1 MKKLLGIVVLGL
13 LLSTSVNAAKVK
25 VKEKGSNYIF
35 IKNKRIYNK
44 LEPVLPSK
52 VIEIVNDY
60 CSSKNLIGFYIL
72 VKGRFTDGIKIRQ
85 DGTGA
90 TVFNFRYRY
99 FCAASSKEALSLF
112 HADQS
117 IKSMIKIYPGGLNSF
132 NGYLTDK
139 SQLIGD
145 YYVKTTN
152 KEHAKKIKEEEKKQ
166 RLAEQKK
173 RQEEEKKLA
182 EKRKIEEEK
191 KRIAE
196 EKRKKEEEKR
206 VAEKPK
212 KCQGDINK
220 WTSCSYTWSNGNKYV
235 GEWKNGKQ
243 HGQGIHTWSNGNKY
257 NGEWKNNE
265 MHGYGTFTSTPGFKY
280 VGEWKNGH
288 KHGQGTET
296 YPDGRIIV
304 AIFEKGEIVKK
315 IEEKRPK
322 IVEKPKKKEPKKQ
335 TPDDNKIVAAA
346 SGTGFFVSKSGHIIS
361 NHHVIEGCD
370 TTKLTFKGKEV
381 VADVLAV
388 DKMNDLAILK
398 ANLVPDKVY
407 PVATEDAGLLED
419 IIIAGYP
426 LGKKVSAAIKTSKG
440 SVTALAGYGD
450 NYSEF
455 QTDAALNQGNSGGP
469 IMNQKGNVIGVAVAN
484 YGKKAG
490 VESFNFGIKSSTLK
504 TFASANGLTFLPPN
518 NRELSNKDLG
528 KLITDGTVYL
538 ECYMTVAKIKRM
550 IAEEKNRKAFFS
562 EYQ

>member
-1 MKKLLGIVVLGL
+1 MLMKKLLGIVVLGL
-13 LLSTSVNAAKVK
+13 LWCNVSFANNKLPGLIFSINDCRSSDGNLSDYKINTENNIVSFSGTNNYNVRFSITIPIETIETKYSKIISKSFTAIRMVGDAKLSN
-25 VKEKGSNYIF
+25 KEKMAWRNTNTHFVINY
-35 IKNKRIYNK
+35 K
-44 LEPVLPSK
+44 LKTVSMK
-52 VIEIVNDY
+52 SATGYTND
-60 CSSKNLIGFYIL
+60 
-72 VKGRFTDGIKIRQ
+72 
-85 DGTGA
+85 
-90 TVFNFRYRY
+90 
-99 FCAASSKEALSLF
+99 
-112 HADQS
+112 
-117 IKSMIKIYPGGLNSF
+117 
-132 NGYLTDK
+132 
-139 SQLIGD
+139 
-145 YYVKTTN
+145 
-152 KEHAKKIKEEEKKQ
+152 KKIKKSFKK
-166 RLAEQKK
+166 
-173 RQEEEKKLA
+173 
-182 EKRKIEEEK
+182 
-191 KRIAE
+191 
-196 EKRKKEEEKR
+196 
-206 VAEKPK
+206 V
-212 KCQGDINK
+212 
-220 WTSCSYTWSNGNKYV
+220 
-235 GEWKNGKQ
+235 
-243 HGQGIHTWSNGNKY
+243 
-257 NGEWKNNE
+257 
-265 MHGYGTFTSTPGFKY
+265 F
-280 VGEWKNGH
+280 
-288 KHGQGTET
+288 
-296 YPDGRIIV
+296 GREGSFEDNFNCPSLIV
-304 AIFEKGEIVKK
+304 LKTDNV
-315 IEEKRPK
+315 
-322 IVEKPKKKEPKKQ
+322 PKKKKKPKQ

-398 ANLVPDKVY
+398 ANLIPNKVY
-407 PVATEDAGLLED
+407 SVATEDAGLLED

-518 NRELSNKDLG
+518 NRDLSNKDLG